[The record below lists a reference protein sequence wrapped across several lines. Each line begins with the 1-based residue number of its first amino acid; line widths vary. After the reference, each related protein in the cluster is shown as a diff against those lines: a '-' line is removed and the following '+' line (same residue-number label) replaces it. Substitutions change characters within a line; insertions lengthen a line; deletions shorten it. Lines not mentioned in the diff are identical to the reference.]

1 MNELFMPIGLIVL
14 AYLLGSISA
23 AIITCKAMRLK
34 DPRIVGSNNPGATN
48 VKRIGGNKAAAIT
61 LLGDALKGL
70 IAVLIVKA
78 ITDDILIISLVAV
91 ASFLGHLYPVFFQ
104 FKGGKGVAT
113 AFGALLGLS
122 WITGVAAIATW
133 LLVALGLKLSSF
145 AALVAFALLPIY
157 MYFIEGNQI
166 MTIATVFI
174 SVLLFWRHRENIKR
188 IVEGTEG

>member
-70 IAVLIVKA
+70 IAVLIAKA

-122 WITGVAAIATW
+122 WITGGAAIATW

-145 AALVAFALLPIY
+145 AALVAFALLTIY
-157 MYFIEGNQI
+157 MHFIEGNQI

-174 SVLLFWRHRENIKR
+174 SVLLFWRHKEDIKR

>member
-157 MYFIEGNQI
+157 MHFIEGNQI

>member
-1 MNELFMPIGLIVL
+1 MG
-14 AYLLGSISA
+14 
-23 AIITCKAMRLK
+23 LK

-48 VKRIGGNKAAAIT
+48 VKRLGGNKAAAIT

-70 IAVLIVKA
+70 IAVLITKA

-122 WITGVAAIATW
+122 WITGGAAIATW

-157 MYFIEGNQI
+157 MHFIEGNQI